1 MNAIQM
7 LVNQLQTQMK
17 AKNPQMFQAFQNL
30 QKNQSDPQETINNM
44 ISNYKPE
51 QINQFRKFAKGFGI
65 TDEQL
70 NNFGINVK

>member
-1 MNAIQM
+1 
-7 LVNQLQTQMK
+7 
-17 AKNPQMFQAFQNL
+17 MFQAFQNL